1 MRKLLFVFASVMIT
15 LASLAKAPVVTDV
28 SCSGEGVGRGG
39 RVIVRATC
47 SAKKAADVTDA
58 DLIRCAVRAIMFQG
72 WTDGNSMGGY
82 DVSASHNA
90 LCGNP
95 DVETQH
101 ADYFADF
108 FAANA
113 QSSYAQVLEDTRKIL
128 KVGKVYNVSALVSV
142 NSKALRQKL
151 ERDHII
157 KKFGEGL

>member
-1 MRKLLFVFASVMIT
+1 MKKLIFAFACALLA
-15 LASLAKAPVVTDV
+15 LASMAKAPVVTDV
-28 SCSGEGVGRGG
+28 SCSGEGVGSRG
-39 RVIVRATC
+39 RVVVRATC

-72 WTDGNSMGGY
+72 WNDANSMGGY
-82 DVSASHNA
+82 DVSASHGA

-108 FAANA
+108 FAANE
-113 QSSYAQVLEDTRKIL
+113 QSNYAQVLPDTRKVL
-128 KVGKVYNVSALVSV
+128 KSGKVYNVSALVSI